1 MNTTIP
7 RALLRKFPTPLY
19 VYDRAVIEKR
29 CRDLRKY
36 FPNAKIFYAVK
47 ANSNPELL
55 KIIRKEGLGIECVS
69 PGEIRA
75 GQAAGFPKSMIS
87 YTCSNQMESDLIFAA
102 KNAGY
107 VHIDSLVQLETW
119 GRKKLGKEVSLRINE
134 GIGTGHHRHVVTGGP
149 DSKFGISEKDIPAA
163 RRIAKKY
170 GLTIVAVEQH
180 IGSNIL
186 NKDANIFLR
195 SVRKL
200 LRTARSFPDVR
211 HVDFGGGF
219 GIPYKP
225 TDKALNLVALGKEFT
240 KLTNAFSTER
250 PGTTFALEP
259 GRYVVAESGTL
270 YTSVVDLKSTSKH
283 NFVGVNSGFNHLIR
297 PAMYGSYHPI
307 TNVSRKG
314 PQKSVTIAG
323 NVCESGD
330 IFATNRTIA
339 SPKIGDLLA
348 IGNAGAYGMSMVS
361 VYNLRELPKEILIEK
376 GRVRD
381 ISFSPEARVRAK
393 K

>member
-1 MNTTIP
+1 MPNIKS
-7 RALLRKFPTPLY
+7 LGTPCY

-36 FPNAKIFYAVK
+36 FPNTTVFYAVK

-75 GQAAGFPKSMIS
+75 GIAAGFPKKMIS
-87 YTCSNQMESDLIFAA
+87 FTCSNLTEGDLIFAA
-102 KNAGY
+102 KNAGH

-134 GIGTGHHRHVVTGGP
+134 GIGAGHHHHVVTGGP
-149 DSKFGISEKDIPAA
+149 DSKFGISEKDISAA
-163 RRIAKKY
+163 RKIAKKY
-170 GLTIVAVEQH
+170 GLSIVSLEQH
-180 IGSNIL
+180 IGSNVL
-186 NKDANIFLR
+186 EKDRGIFLK

-200 LRTARSFPDVR
+200 LRTARSFPEVR

-219 GIPYKP
+219 GIPYRP
-225 TDKALNLVALGKEFT
+225 TDTALNLSTLGKEF
-240 KLTNAFSTER
+240 KVLTNAFAKER
-250 PGTTFALEP
+250 GGKVSFALEP

-270 YTSVVDLKSTSKH
+270 LTTVVDMKSTSKH
-283 NFVGVNSGFNHLIR
+283 NFVGVDSGFNHLIR

-307 TNVSRKG
+307 ENLSKKG
-314 PQKSVTIAG
+314 TKKDITIAG

-330 IFATNRTIA
+330 IFATHRKIA
-339 SPKIGDLLA
+339 APKIGDVLA
-348 IGNAGAYGMSMVS
+348 IGNAGAYGMSMAS
-361 VYNLRELPKEILIEK
+361 VYNLRELPKEFVLEK

-381 ISFSPEARVRAK
+381 ITFSPEARVRPRK
-393 K
+393 